1 MPCPIAA
8 GVVTRLGQTEE
19 GSCDMRAARLDQIL
33 HEFRDGLE
41 RIYGCRLARGVLFG
55 SPARDEAE
63 PDSDIDVMLVLRGAV
78 DPHKEVQRLSS
89 FTSGLSLRGG
99 PPGPRRTPRPPAGRP
114 ARGPAA
120 SEGGPPH
127 IAPQNVGYLSR
138 ADTLILRFFWS
149 RY

>member
-41 RIYGCRLARGVLFG
+41 RIYGCRLARVVLFG
-55 SPARDEAE
+55 SQARDEAE

-89 FTSGLSLRGG
+89 FTSGLSLWHDVVV
-99 PPGPRRTPRPPAGRP
+99 
-114 ARGPAA
+114 
-120 SEGGPPH
+120 SC
-127 IAPQNVGYLSR
+127 VYLSEDDFHNQQSPLMLNVR
-138 ADTLILRFFWS
+138 REGVLV
-149 RY
+149 